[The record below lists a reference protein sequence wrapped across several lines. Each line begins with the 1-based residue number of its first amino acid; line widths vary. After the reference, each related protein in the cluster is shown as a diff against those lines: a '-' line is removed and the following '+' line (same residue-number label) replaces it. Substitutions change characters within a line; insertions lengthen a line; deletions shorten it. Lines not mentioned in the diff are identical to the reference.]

1 LIFQWFPKWSVT
13 VTNRHKHIYIT
24 HFRRLQRISM
34 NNGWTLELNAKS
46 LQKVQKVQPQNDR
59 TFESLKVSYLRSD
72 SVVPRLQFCVYRLEI
87 AMGIGIKLRG
97 DKTEYR
103 RARFH
108 MKSFHMKSFHI
119 ASFIYQLH
127 VYVQQ
132 IFYERFLVFW
142 PSR

>member
-1 LIFQWFPKWSVT
+1 
-13 VTNRHKHIYIT
+13 
-24 HFRRLQRISM
+24 M
-34 NNGWTLELNAKS
+34 
-46 LQKVQKVQPQNDR
+46 
-59 TFESLKVSYLRSD
+59 
-72 SVVPRLQFCVYRLEI
+72 VPRLQFCVYRLEI

-108 MKSFHMKSFHI
+108 MKSFHI

-132 IFYERFLVFW
+132 IFYERFLVF
-142 PSR
+142 